1 MRVKVRFFSE
11 LARIIGKEHLIEIRE
26 NTSVKKALET
36 ILKEKKI
43 KLKDIYNDYFIIV
56 NGKVVKPDLILK
68 ENDEILIVPMIF
80 GGLIFK

>member
-26 NTSVKKALET
+26 NTSVKEALET

-43 KLKDIYNDYFIIV
+43 KLKDIYNDYFIII

>member
-26 NTSVKKALET
+26 NTSVKEALET

-56 NGKVVKPDLILK
+56 NGKVVKLDFVLK
-68 ENDEILIVPMIF
+68 GNDEILIVPMIF